1 MKTDI
6 SIKQKQAENQ
16 SFGEALMSF
25 DVKMMLKHLKRWDKA
40 TYKKY
45 KALPYKEQKRLLCKG
60 IVDNAKNLNEELV
73 NRAKEYLK
81 TLEVK
86 KDVKQPSSDN

>member
-1 MKTDI
+1 MKTDV
-6 SIKQKQAENQ
+6 SLKQKQAENQ

-73 NRAKEYLK
+73 KRAKEYLK

-86 KDVKQPSSDN
+86 VNEKRSDNN